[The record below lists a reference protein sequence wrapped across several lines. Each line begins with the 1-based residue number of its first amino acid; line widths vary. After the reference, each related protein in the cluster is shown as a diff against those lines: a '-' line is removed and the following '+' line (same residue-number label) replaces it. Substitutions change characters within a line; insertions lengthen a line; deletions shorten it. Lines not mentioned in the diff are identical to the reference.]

1 MVEWIEKEE
10 YQNWAD
16 VIRSEQVP
24 INRVI
29 QVMEENPTFKKWYTD
44 KYLTEKA

>member
-1 MVEWIEKEE
+1 MVEWVEKEE

-24 INRVI
+24 ISRVI
-29 QVMEENPTFKKWYTD
+29 QVMEVCD
-44 KYLTEKA
+44 QVQRSC

>member
-1 MVEWIEKEE
+1 MVEWVKKEE

-24 INRVI
+24 TNRII
-29 QVMEENPTFKKWYTD
+29 QIMEENPSFKKWYTD
-44 KYLTEKA
+44 KYMETK